1 MNAHGVLFILHFLF
15 RPPKS
20 YYLYMFYII
29 LSAAIGGVKRFLI
42 LIDSLISMKIN
53 DLKKEFSFHGNIGSH
68 FIF

>member
-1 MNAHGVLFILHFLF
+1 
-15 RPPKS
+15 
-20 YYLYMFYII
+20 MFYII